1 MIRSHFEKI
10 ERPYPI
16 ISYGREVAMQIATL
30 VEEEDVPNEQG
41 GTDTVVHRR
50 PVVSHECCMEDRLYP
65 SDGVVWD
72 QVELESVNTLFTE
85 ETEFIDWFDFEKL
98 VGTRLYS
105 STIDEP
111 KTDATYALSLYKRL
125 CDLAIEVILP
135 PTDGTYYIVLGKHR
149 VSDGEDYIC
158 CGFSGEVEGFGDH
171 EMQALGLNFP
181 LWAKGDEEE
190 MYKSIQTEMKS
201 YMSIIGEDA
210 QFNFGYAHEEFK
222 GIAEKLN
229 IWMGE

>member
-111 KTDATYALSLYKRL
+111 KTDERVQAVYDLLSEIDRALMTTSGKERLDVVNTILVRCWAYVKDYLELLKKRL
-125 CDLAIEVILP
+125 
-135 PTDGTYYIVLGKHR
+135 
-149 VSDGEDYIC
+149 
-158 CGFSGEVEGFGDH
+158 
-171 EMQALGLNFP
+171 ALGLNFP

-222 GIAEKLN
+222 GVAEKLN